1 MHLFMDTYATGGAA
15 RIVTLDV
22 HRLADVFRVTDR
34 DPDRPAPPAPGEFR
48 TSGLGALT
56 VLPAG
61 RWATTGACRTGHFD
75 RDSTALSSTDHG
87 DFELTT
93 LVRFGGHGPADGRAG
108 SVLLRA
114 SADAA
119 DGYAVNLDPNLRT
132 VRLFRR
138 DAGRST
144 VLAEVLLLVRGGTT
158 LPLRIRARF
167 TRIEVL
173 VGDRTVIDTTDG
185 THRRGR
191 IGLNVFGGRAAYQ
204 DTHVTAL

>member
-1 MHLFMDTYATGGAA
+1 MSPTATRTARHRRPRGSSAPAA
-15 RIVTLDV
+15 SVRS
-22 HRLADVFRVTDR
+22 
-34 DPDRPAPPAPGEFR
+34 PPSRPAAGPPPGR
-48 TSGLGALT
+48 AGPATSGG
-56 VLPAG
+56 
-61 RWATTGACRTGHFD
+61 
-75 RDSTALSSTDHG
+75 DSTALSSTDYG

-93 LVRFGGHGPADGRAG
+93 LVRFGGPGPADGGAG
-108 SVLLRA
+108 PVLLRA

-119 DGYAVNLDPNLRT
+119 DGYAVSLDPNLRT

-144 VLAEVLLLVRGGTT
+144 VLAEVPLLVRGGTT
-158 LPLRIRARF
+158 LPLRIRARS

-191 IGLNVFGGRAAYQ
+191 IGPNVFGGRAAYQ